1 MITHDEEQLNIRR
14 LLYQKEERHLME
26 KLAKKKAKLKA
37 AEGRIRARISARE
50 RKRRT
55 RRLILIGSYME
66 HVTQTDP
73 DRKARLM
80 KGLDGFLERD
90 RDRELFDLLPKEGS
104 TMSHRSLTCCV
115 LYLTVQRAQV
125 LPISLK
131 RGGWILSLAK
141 HLARRLAAH
150 RGC

>member
-37 AEGRIRARISARE
+37 AESRIRARISARE

-55 RRLILIGSYME
+55 RRLILMGSYME
-66 HVTQTDP
+66 HVTQADL
-73 DRKARLM
+73 DRKDRLM

-90 RDRELFDLLPKEGS
+90 RDRELFDLPPKEV
-104 TMSHRSLTCCV
+104 SH
-115 LYLTVQRAQV
+115 
-125 LPISLK
+125 
-131 RGGWILSLAK
+131 G
-141 HLARRLAAH
+141 
-150 RGC
+150 